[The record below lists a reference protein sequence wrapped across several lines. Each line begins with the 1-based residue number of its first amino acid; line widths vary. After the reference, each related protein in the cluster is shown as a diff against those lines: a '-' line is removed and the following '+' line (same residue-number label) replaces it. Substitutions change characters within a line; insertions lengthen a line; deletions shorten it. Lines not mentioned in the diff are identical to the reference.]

1 MSAERMMVNAMQEQ
15 PILLLPIL
23 VLVFFMM
30 RALASAARAL
40 SANFAN
46 SQLRF

>member
-15 PILLLPIL
+15 PMLLLPVLI
-23 VLVFFMM
+23 LVFFIM
-30 RALASAARAL
+30 RALASAVSAI

-46 SQLRF
+46 SQLRY